1 MLKRSKIKEAFLRMQ
16 KRIQKICNNYMEND
30 GRGKENIDVR
40 ANLKMNLGLKKNKVK
55 SYDENLK
62 NNQ

>member
-16 KRIQKICNNYMEND
+16 KRIQKICNNYMENE

-55 SYDENLK
+55 SYD
-62 NNQ
+62 

>member
-1 MLKRSKIKEAFLRMQ
+1 
-16 KRIQKICNNYMEND
+16 MEND

-55 SYDENLK
+55 SYDENSK
-62 NNQ
+62 NIQ